1 MSHPEHKCDPVLG
14 EQVHA
19 NLLKLGI
26 ETPVL
31 SGHLIKNNPTL
42 AVEAISTN
50 ITAIM
55 SILGLDLKDDSL
67 CDTPNRVAKMYVNE
81 IFWGLNYNKFP
92 KCTAVENKMKYNGSY
107 VLERGISVLST
118 CEHHFQNIVGTA
130 CVAYVPNKH
139 VLGLSKL
146 NRIVEFF
153 SKRPQ
158 VQERLTQQIME
169 TIKYVAKTEDVAVYI
184 KAQHFCV
191 KARGIQDGN
200 CDTITFAGSGVFG
213 DNVNVK
219 SDARREFLADCRY
232 E

>member
-1 MSHPEHKCDPVLG
+1 MSHPQHKSDPKLG
-14 EQVHA
+14 AEVNAH
-19 NLLKLGI
+19 LRKLGI

-31 SGHLIKNNPTL
+31 TRVIVNNNPEL
-42 AVEAISTN
+42 AIKTIETN
-50 ITAIM
+50 MLAIM
-55 SILGLDLKDDSL
+55 TTLGLDLKDDSL
-67 CDTPNRVAKMYVNE
+67 QDTPSRVAKMYVNE
-81 IFWGLNYNKFP
+81 IFWGLDYNKFP
-92 KCTAVENKMKYNGSY
+92 KCTAVENKMNYNGSY

-191 KARGIQDGN
+191 KARGVQDGN

-213 DNVNVK
+213 DNVNVN

-232 E
+232 V